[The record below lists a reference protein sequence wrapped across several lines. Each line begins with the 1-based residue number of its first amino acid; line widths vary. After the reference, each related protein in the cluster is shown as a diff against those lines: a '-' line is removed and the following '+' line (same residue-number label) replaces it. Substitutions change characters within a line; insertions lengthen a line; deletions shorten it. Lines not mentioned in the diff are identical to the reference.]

1 MLEKS
6 FGLLFFLKQPKNQNT
21 IGKFIYLRIT
31 VDGIAKEISTKRIW
45 YSDRWNQSYGRATGN
60 KEDAK
65 ILNIFLESLTAK
77 IHQAKLSLIEL
88 NRSVTAE
95 TIKNIITGNGE
106 DRKKL
111 LDIFKYH
118 NLQIETLVAKGEY
131 SPLTLKR
138 FKTTY
143 KHTAAFI
150 KSQYHTDDIDIRD
163 LNYEFVTEY
172 SFWLKATKNCAHNSV
187 MKYISTVKKIVIEC
201 IRKKWLREDPFSEF
215 KTAQKEVE
223 IIPLDEQDL
232 KAITKKKIEIE
243 RLALVRDIFLFS
255 CYTGLAYV
263 DVNKLTRDKIVKG
276 IDGKQWIITRRQ
288 KTNTALRIPLL
299 QTAIQISE
307 RYRNN
312 SKCIAHNTVLPVLT
326 NQKMNSYLKEIAD
339 ICGIKKNLTFHIAR
353 HTFATTV
360 ALSNGLSMETV
371 SRLLGHKNVR
381 QTQHYAKIVDFK
393 LSEDMGKLNK
403 KLFPTNTALN
413 KESTS

>member
-6 FGLLFFLKQPKNQNT
+6 FGLLFFLKQPKNPNT
-21 IGKFIYLRIT
+21 VGKFVYLRIT

-45 YSDRWNQSYGRATGN
+45 YSDRWSQSYGRATGN

-65 ILNIFLESLTAK
+65 TLNVFLESLTAK
-77 IHQAKLSLIEL
+77 IHQAKLSLVEL
-88 NRSVTAE
+88 NRAVTAE
-95 TIKNIITGNGE
+95 SLKNIVLGNGD
-106 DRKKL
+106 DRKK
-111 LDIFKYH
+111 F
-118 NLQIETLVAKGEY
+118 LQIFQQHNEQIEALVNKGEY
-131 SPLTLKR
+131 SKLTLKR

-143 KHTAAFI
+143 SHTAAFI
-150 KSQYHTDDIDIRD
+150 QSKYSVDDIDIRD
-163 LNYEFVTEY
+163 LNYEFVSDY
-172 SFWLKATKNCAHNSV
+172 SFWLKTTKNCAHNSV

-223 IIPLDEQDL
+223 IIPLDKRDL
-232 KAITKKKIEIE
+232 KAIANKKIDIE

-263 DVNKLTRDKIVKG
+263 DVNKLTRDKLVTG
-276 IDGKQWIITRRQ
+276 LDGKTWIVTRRQ

-299 QTAIQISE
+299 APAMEISE
-307 RYRNN
+307 RYREN
-312 SKCIAHNTVLPVLT
+312 SKCVQNNTVLPVLT
-326 NQKMNSYLKEIAD
+326 NQRMNSYLKEIAD
-339 ICGIKKNLTFHIAR
+339 ICGITKNITFHIAR

-371 SRLLGHKNVR
+371 SRLLGHKNQR

-393 LSEDMGKLNK
+393 LSEDMDKLNK
-403 KLFPTNTALN
+403 KLFPR
-413 KESTS
+413 S

>member
-21 IGKFIYLRIT
+21 VGKYVYLRIT
-31 VDGIAKEISTKRIW
+31 VDGISKELSTKRIW
-45 YSDRWNQSYGRATGN
+45 FSDRWSQAYGRATGN

-65 ILNIFLESLTAK
+65 TLNVFLESLTAK
-77 IHQAKLSLIEL
+77 IHQAKLSLLEL
-88 NRSVTAE
+88 NRPVTAE
-95 TIKNIITGNGE
+95 SIKNIVSGNG
-106 DRKKL
+106 DSRKKL
-111 LDIFKYH
+111 LEIFRYH
-118 NLQIETLVAKGEY
+118 NDQFEALVHTGEF
-131 SPLTLKR
+131 STLTLKR
-138 FKTTY
+138 FKTTLS
-143 KHTAAFI
+143 HTAKFI
-150 KSQYHTDDIDIRD
+150 KSQYGTDDIDIQD
-163 LNYEFVTEY
+163 LNYEFVAEY
-172 SFWLKATKNCAHNSV
+172 SFWLKTTKNCAHNSV
-187 MKYISTVKKIVIEC
+187 MKYISTVKKIVNEC

-223 IIPLDEQDL
+223 IIPLDERDL
-232 KAITKKKIEIE
+232 KAILKKKIEIE

-263 DVNKLTRDKIVKG
+263 DVSKLTRDKIVKG
-276 IDGKQWIITRRQ
+276 IDGNPWIVTRRQ

-299 QTAIQISE
+299 LPAIEISE
-307 RYRNN
+307 RYQNN
-312 SKCIAHNTVLPVLT
+312 PKCILHNTVLPVLT

-339 ICGIKKNLTFHIAR
+339 ICGITKNVTFHIAR

-371 SRLLGHKNVR
+371 SGLLGHKNQR

-403 KLFPTNTALN
+403 KLFLS
-413 KESTS
+413 K